1 MKEAMQSASGVSAPQ
16 STGNTIGVDLG
27 DRWSRY
33 CVLDESGTVLEEG
46 RVRTSAAALEQQ
58 FKAKPT
64 TRIVVEVALALGA
77 SSQLHSGT
85 AGAGQPIA
93 AMGAGAGRTRWE
105 EWQEASGG
113 RGGTQAGRVAAS
125 ALGYC

>member
-16 STGNTIGVDLG
+16 STGNTIGVDRG

-93 AMGAGAGRTRWE
+93 AMGSAVSLSRWE
-105 EWQEASGG
+105 EWQEAS
-113 RGGTQAGRVAAS
+113 RGGGSTQAGRVTTP
-125 ALGYC
+125 ALGYY